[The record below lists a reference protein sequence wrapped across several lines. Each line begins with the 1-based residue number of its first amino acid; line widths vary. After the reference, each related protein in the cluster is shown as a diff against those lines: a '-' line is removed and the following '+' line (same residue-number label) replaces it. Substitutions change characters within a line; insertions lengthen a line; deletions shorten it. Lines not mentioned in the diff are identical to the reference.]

1 MDKSVTLEKWFH
13 KPNEEHPEIPDLT
26 IPRLKYKIHVDNIK
40 DFLSYNGEE
49 IDFKDRYIKGH
60 LVKFICPI
68 YEFIIHGRIIG
79 VSLIHDPDMLLLL
92 DKLQIYNIKHLRFES
107 LRIHMTYLNLNPVLD
122 NKEYPIGNFDI
133 KIESLSFHE
142 CSAGTEFLDF
152 WTKSNRDNGIEYRLK
167 YIEFTSFGMTY
178 KDIEIIHK
186 NMRTNYVLLGILWRA
201 KTEQPDC
208 EFSSSLKPQKDK
220 WKSEVDVYLKRNQ
233 DAYERC
239 RTGTFLPM
247 FANRYSRENVFNI
260 LPVDVVRIISRL
272 IWNSRGMKIWIRE

>member
-13 KPNEEHPEIPDLT
+13 KPNEEHPEIPDL
-26 IPRLKYKIHVDNIK
+26 DNIK

-152 WTKSNRDNGIEYRLK
+152 WTKYDEDNTNIKNDTDYKLTKLEFSNCILSYENVDTIR
-167 YIEFTSFGMTY
+167 
-178 KDIEIIHK
+178 K
-186 NMRTNYVLLGILWRA
+186 NLRTNYIVRELIYSYDRKNKLISTDIVLNGSYNP
-201 KTEQPDC
+201 K
-208 EFSSSLKPQKDK
+208 
-220 WKSEVDVYLKRNQ
+220 
-233 DAYERC
+233 
-239 RTGTFLPM
+239 
-247 FANRYSRENVFNI
+247 
-260 LPVDVVRIISRL
+260 II
-272 IWNSRGMKIWIRE
+272 IY